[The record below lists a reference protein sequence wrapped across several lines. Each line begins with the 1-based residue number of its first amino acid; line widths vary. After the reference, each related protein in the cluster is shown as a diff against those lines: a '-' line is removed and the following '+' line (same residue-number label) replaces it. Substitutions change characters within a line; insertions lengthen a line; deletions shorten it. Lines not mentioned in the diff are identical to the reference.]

1 MMRHFLLLAGLVTL
15 VFVSACGSAPQ
26 QERVQSPL
34 SASTHPTPGPVIM
47 QFRRQ
52 GGIAGLC
59 DEVKVHSGGIIEYHT
74 CGQPVNTAT
83 LTPEE
88 RQELAGWMK
97 ELSAFTFKQEDNPG
111 GPDNLMRELEFAG
124 QGSTPATDEQK
135 QTMLSW
141 IESIYAELAQQP
153 QPGSA
158 VSTAGQVLDIL
169 NQQVIVIRPDKPGHD
184 LIAVTPETQFR
195 LADGGSA
202 SLADIQPGVH
212 IQAQGIALGA
222 GGLQAETVIIQLPK
236 K

>member
-1 MMRHFLLLAGLVTL
+1 MMRRFLLLAGFVTL

-26 QERVQSPL
+26 REQVQLPS
-34 SASTHPTPGPVIM
+34 SANAPPTPGPVVM

-88 RQELAGWMK
+88 RQELADWVK

-135 QTMLSW
+135 RTMLSW
-141 IESIYAELAQQP
+141 IEGIYAELAQQP
-153 QPGSA
+153 QPGSTA
-158 VSTAGQVLDIL
+158 STAGQVLDVM
-169 NQQVIVIRPDKPGHD
+169 NQQIIVIRPDKPGHD

-195 LADGGSA
+195 RADGGNA
-202 SLADIQPGVH
+202 SLADVQPGVH
-212 IQAQGIALGA
+212 IEAQGIALGA
-222 GGLQAETVIIQLPK
+222 GGLQAETVVIQLPEK
-236 K
+236 